1 MNLIVVIGAAVLV
14 AGLVGL
20 LVGVLHRSGSSSH
33 LSVADIQARLAREE
47 DLDTITSRA
56 AGSAPVSL
64 AQSSA
69 AARRAR
75 LSRPAVS

>member
-1 MNLIVVIGAAVLV
+1 MNLIVVLGAAVLV

-20 LVGVLHRSGSSSH
+20 LVGFLHRSGSNSH

-47 DLDTITSRA
+47 DIDTITARA
-56 AGSAPVSL
+56 AAPVSP

-75 LSRPAVS
+75 LSRTAVS